1 MSRIKEAFKD
11 GKALIGFLTA
21 GVPSAEDTLRY
32 MEDLETAGAD
42 LIEIGV
48 PFSDPVADGAVI
60 MEADVQALKNK
71 VHLPQVMEIVKAFRK
86 QSETPLVFLSYYNPI
101 FNYGVKNF
109 FEEAKAI
116 GLDGVAIPDLPY
128 EEQMEIRPFA
138 DTYGIDIIQIIGPAS
153 EERICQ
159 NVKNATGFV
168 YIVSS
173 VESANR
179 KTDMKRNLAD
189 IISVIR
195 KTTDTPIVVG
205 LDGHHPEE
213 LQKMKE
219 MADGITTGSIVVDM
233 INKNGKKSGKT
244 CTGIYEKIENFHK
257 RLKKNF

>member
-159 NVKNATGFV
+159 NVRNATGFI

-173 VESANR
+173 IESANR
-179 KTDMKRNLAD
+179 KSDMKTNLAD

-195 KTTDTPIVVG
+195 KTTDTPVVVG
-205 LDGHHPEE
+205 LDGHHTEE
-213 LQKMKE
+213 LQGMKE

-233 INKNGKKSGKT
+233 INKNGKEAGAP
-244 CTGIYEKIENFHK
+244 IQEYVEK
-257 RLKKNF
+257 LKISIKG

>member
-71 VHLPQVMEIVKAFRK
+71 VHLPQVMEIVKAFWK
-86 QSETPLVFLSYYNPI
+86 QSETPLVFLTYYNPI
-101 FNYGVKNF
+101 FNYGVKKF
-109 FEEAKAI
+109 FEEAKDI

-159 NVKNATGFV
+159 NVRMRPDLCTS
-168 YIVSS
+168 YLLL
-173 VESANR
+173 NR
-179 KTDMKRNLAD
+179 Q
-189 IISVIR
+189 I
-195 KTTDTPIVVG
+195 
-205 LDGHHPEE
+205 
-213 LQKMKE
+213 
-219 MADGITTGSIVVDM
+219 
-233 INKNGKKSGKT
+233 GKQ
-244 CTGIYEKIENFHK
+244 I
-257 RLKKNF
+257 

>member
-71 VHLPQVMEIVKAFRK
+71 VHLPQVIEIVKAFRK
-86 QSETPLVFLSYYNPI
+86 QSETPLVFLTYYNPI
-101 FNYGVKNF
+101 FNYGVKKF
-109 FEEAKAI
+109 FEEAKDI

-138 DTYGIDIIQIIGPAS
+138 DTYEIDIIQIIGPES

-159 NVKNATGFV
+159 NVRNATGFI

-179 KTDMKRNLAD
+179 KSDMKTNLAD

-195 KTTDTPIVVG
+195 KTTDTPVVVG
-205 LDGHHPEE
+205 LDGHHTEE
-213 LQKMKE
+213 LQGMKE

-233 INKNGKKSGKT
+233 INKNGKEAGAP
-244 CTGIYEKIENFHK
+244 IQEYVEK
-257 RLKKNF
+257 LKISIKG

>member
-101 FNYGVKNF
+101 FNYGVKKF
-109 FEEAKAI
+109 FEKAKAI

-159 NVKNATGFV
+159 NVRNATGFV

-233 INKNGKKSGKT
+233 INKNGKKAGKLVQE
-244 CTGIYEKIENFHK
+244 YMKKLKISIK
-257 RLKKNF
+257 D

>member
-21 GVPSAEDTLRY
+21 GVPSAEDTFRY

-233 INKNGKKSGKT
+233 INKNGKKAGKLVQE
-244 CTGIYEKIENFHK
+244 YMKKLKISIK
-257 RLKKNF
+257 D

>member
-71 VHLPQVMEIVKAFRK
+71 VHLPQVIEIVKAFRK
-86 QSETPLVFLSYYNPI
+86 QSETPLVFLTYYNPI
-101 FNYGVKNF
+101 FNYGVKKF
-109 FEEAKAI
+109 FEEAKDI

-138 DTYGIDIIQIIGPAS
+138 DTYEIDIIQIIRPAS

-159 NVKNATGFV
+159 NVRNATGFI

-179 KTDMKRNLAD
+179 KSDMKTNLAD

-195 KTTDTPIVVG
+195 KTTDTPVVVG
-205 LDGHHPEE
+205 LDGHHTEE
-213 LQKMKE
+213 LQGMKE

-233 INKNGKKSGKT
+233 INKNGKEAGAP
-244 CTGIYEKIENFHK
+244 IQEYVEK
-257 RLKKNF
+257 LKISIKG

>member
-71 VHLPQVMEIVKAFRK
+71 VHLPQVIEIVKAFRK
-86 QSETPLVFLSYYNPI
+86 QSETPLVFLTYYNPI
-101 FNYGVKNF
+101 FNYGVKKF
-109 FEEAKAI
+109 FEEAKDI

-128 EEQMEIRPFA
+128 EEQMEIRSFA
-138 DTYGIDIIQIIGPAS
+138 DTYEIAIIQIIGPAS

-159 NVKNATGFV
+159 NVRNATGFI

-179 KTDMKRNLAD
+179 KSDMKTNLAD

-195 KTTDTPIVVG
+195 KTTDTPVVVG
-205 LDGHHPEE
+205 LDGHHTEE
-213 LQKMKE
+213 LQGMKE

-233 INKNGKKSGKT
+233 INKNGKEAGAP
-244 CTGIYEKIENFHK
+244 IQEYVEK
-257 RLKKNF
+257 LKISIKG

>member
-86 QSETPLVFLSYYNPI
+86 QSETPLVFLTYYNPI
-101 FNYGVKNF
+101 FNYGVKKF
-109 FEEAKAI
+109 FEEAKDI

-179 KTDMKRNLAD
+179 KADIKRNLAD

-219 MADGITTGSIVVDM
+219 MADGTTTGSIVVDM
-233 INKNGKKSGKT
+233 INKNGKKAGKLVQE
-244 CTGIYEKIENFHK
+244 YMKKLKISIK
-257 RLKKNF
+257 D

>member
-101 FNYGVKNF
+101 FNYGVKKF
-109 FEEAKAI
+109 FEKAKAI

-159 NVKNATGFV
+159 NVRNATGFV

-189 IISVIR
+189 IIYVIR

-233 INKNGKKSGKT
+233 INKNGKKAGAP
-244 CTGIYEKIENFHK
+244 IQEYVEK
-257 RLKKNF
+257 LKISIKG

>member
-32 MEDLETAGAD
+32 MGGLETAGAN

-71 VHLPQVMEIVKAFRK
+71 VHLPQVIEIVKAFRK
-86 QSETPLVFLSYYNPI
+86 QSETPLVFLTYYNPI
-101 FNYGVKNF
+101 FNYGVKKF
-109 FEEAKAI
+109 FEEAKDI

-138 DTYGIDIIQIIGPAS
+138 DIYEIDIIQIIGPAS

-159 NVKNATGFV
+159 NVRNATGFI

-179 KTDMKRNLAD
+179 KSDMKTNLAD

-195 KTTDTPIVVG
+195 KTTDTPVVVG
-205 LDGHHPEE
+205 LDGHHTEE
-213 LQKMKE
+213 LQGMKE

-233 INKNGKKSGKT
+233 INKNGKEAGAP
-244 CTGIYEKIENFHK
+244 IQEYVEK
-257 RLKKNF
+257 LKISIKG

>member
-101 FNYGVKNF
+101 FNYGVKKF

-179 KTDMKRNLAD
+179 KTDMKKKLAD

-195 KTTDTPIVVG
+195 KTTDTPVVVG
-205 LDGHHPEE
+205 LDGHHTEE
-213 LQKMKE
+213 LQGMKE

-233 INKNGKKSGKT
+233 INKNGKEAGAP
-244 CTGIYEKIENFHK
+244 IQEYVEK
-257 RLKKNF
+257 LKISIKG

>member
-11 GKALIGFLTA
+11 EKALIGFLTA

-32 MEDLETAGAD
+32 MEELETAGAD

-71 VHLPQVMEIVKAFRK
+71 VHLPQVIEIVKAFRK
-86 QSETPLVFLSYYNPI
+86 QSETPLVFLTYYNPI
-101 FNYGVKNF
+101 FNYGVKKF
-109 FEEAKAI
+109 FEEAKDI

-138 DTYGIDIIQIIGPAS
+138 DTYEIDITQIIGPAS

-159 NVKNATGFV
+159 NVRNATGFI

-179 KTDMKRNLAD
+179 KSDMKTNLAD

-195 KTTDTPIVVG
+195 KTTDTPVVVG
-205 LDGHHPEE
+205 LDGHHTEE
-213 LQKMKE
+213 LQGMKE

-233 INKNGKKSGKT
+233 INKNGKEAGAP
-244 CTGIYEKIENFHK
+244 IQEYVEK
-257 RLKKNF
+257 LKISIKG

>member
-71 VHLPQVMEIVKAFRK
+71 VHLPQVIEIVKAFRK
-86 QSETPLVFLSYYNPI
+86 QSETPLVFLTYYNPI
-101 FNYGVKNF
+101 FNYGVKKF
-109 FEEAKAI
+109 FEEAKDI

-138 DTYGIDIIQIIGPAS
+138 DTYEIDIIQIIGSAS

-159 NVKNATGFV
+159 NVRNATGFI

-179 KTDMKRNLAD
+179 KSDMKINLAD

-233 INKNGKKSGKT
+233 INKNGKEAGAP
-244 CTGIYEKIENFHK
+244 IQEYVEK
-257 RLKKNF
+257 LKISIKG

>member
-101 FNYGVKNF
+101 FNYGVKKF
-109 FEEAKAI
+109 FEKAKAI

-159 NVKNATGFV
+159 NVRNATGFV

-233 INKNGKKSGKT
+233 INKNGKKAGKLVQK
-244 CTGIYEKIENFHK
+244 YMKKLKISIK
-257 RLKKNF
+257 D

>member
-233 INKNGKKSGKT
+233 INKNGKEAGAP
-244 CTGIYEKIENFHK
+244 IQEYVEK
-257 RLKKNF
+257 LKISIKD

>member
-86 QSETPLVFLSYYNPI
+86 QSETPLVFLTYYNPI
-101 FNYGVKNF
+101 FNYGVKKF
-109 FEEAKAI
+109 FEEAKDI

-179 KTDMKRNLAD
+179 KADIKRNLAD

-205 LDGHHPEE
+205 FDGHHPEE
-213 LQKMKE
+213 LQKMKK

-233 INKNGKKSGKT
+233 INKNGKKAGELVQEYMKKL
-244 CTGIYEKIENFHK
+244 KISIK
-257 RLKKNF
+257 D

>member
-71 VHLPQVMEIVKAFRK
+71 VHLPQVIEIVKAFRK
-86 QSETPLVFLSYYNPI
+86 QSETPLVFLTYYNPI
-101 FNYGVKNF
+101 FNYGVKKF
-109 FEEAKAI
+109 FEEAKDI

-138 DTYGIDIIQIIGPAS
+138 DTYEIDIIQIIGPAS

-159 NVKNATGFV
+159 NVRNSTGFI

-179 KTDMKRNLAD
+179 KSDMKTNLAD
-189 IISVIR
+189 TFFRCRSDNLYDIYSICIGKRTYFHLFFIGQVGNGYAIQSDVLCFFKEFFYTIVKYRIVIGQEYQR
-195 KTTDTPIVVG
+195 
-205 LDGHHPEE
+205 
-213 LQKMKE
+213 
-219 MADGITTGSIVVDM
+219 
-233 INKNGKKSGKT
+233 
-244 CTGIYEKIENFHK
+244 CF
-257 RLKKNF
+257 

>member
-21 GVPSAEDTLRY
+21 SVPSAEDTLRY
-32 MEDLETAGAD
+32 MGDLETAGAN

-71 VHLPQVMEIVKAFRK
+71 VHLPQVIEIVKAFRK
-86 QSETPLVFLSYYNPI
+86 QSETPLVFLTYYNPI
-101 FNYGVKNF
+101 FNYGVKKF
-109 FEEAKAI
+109 FEEAKDI

-138 DTYGIDIIQIIGPAS
+138 DIYEIDIIQIIGPAS

-159 NVKNATGFV
+159 NVRNATGFI

-179 KTDMKRNLAD
+179 KSDMKTNLAD

-195 KTTDTPIVVG
+195 KTTDTPVVVG
-205 LDGHHPEE
+205 LDGHHTEE
-213 LQKMKE
+213 LQGMRE

-233 INKNGKKSGKT
+233 INKNGKEAGAP
-244 CTGIYEKIENFHK
+244 ILEYVEK
-257 RLKKNF
+257 LKISIKG

>member
-109 FEEAKAI
+109 FEEAKSI

-233 INKNGKKSGKT
+233 INKNGKKAGKLVQE
-244 CTGIYEKIENFHK
+244 YMKKLKISIK
-257 RLKKNF
+257 D

>member
-71 VHLPQVMEIVKAFRK
+71 VHLPQVIEIVKAFRK
-86 QSETPLVFLSYYNPI
+86 QSETPLVFLTYYNPI
-101 FNYGVKNF
+101 FNYGVKKF
-109 FEEAKAI
+109 FEEAKDI

-138 DTYGIDIIQIIGPAS
+138 DIYEIDIIQIIGPAS

-159 NVKNATGFV
+159 NVRNATGFI

-179 KTDMKRNLAD
+179 KSDMKTNLAD

-195 KTTDTPIVVG
+195 KTTDTPVVVG
-205 LDGHHPEE
+205 LDGHHTEE
-213 LQKMKE
+213 LQGLKE

-233 INKNGKKSGKT
+233 INKNGKEAGAP
-244 CTGIYEKIENFHK
+244 IQEYVEK
-257 RLKKNF
+257 LKISIKG

>member
-71 VHLPQVMEIVKAFRK
+71 VHLPQVIEIVKAFRK
-86 QSETPLVFLSYYNPI
+86 QSETPLVFLTYYNPI
-101 FNYGVKNF
+101 FNYGVKKF
-109 FEEAKAI
+109 FEEAKDI

-138 DTYGIDIIQIIGPAS
+138 DTYEIDIIQIIGQAS

-159 NVKNATGFV
+159 NVRNATGFI

-179 KTDMKRNLAD
+179 KSDMKTNLAD

-195 KTTDTPIVVG
+195 KTTDTPVVVG
-205 LDGHHPEE
+205 LDGHHTEE
-213 LQKMKE
+213 LQGMKE

-233 INKNGKKSGKT
+233 INKNGKEAGAP
-244 CTGIYEKIENFHK
+244 IQEYVEK
-257 RLKKNF
+257 LKISIKG

>member
-86 QSETPLVFLSYYNPI
+86 QSETPLVFLTYYNPI
-101 FNYGVKNF
+101 FNYGVKKF
-109 FEEAKAI
+109 FEEAKDI

-138 DTYGIDIIQIIGPAS
+138 DTYGIDIIQIIGAAS
-153 EERICQ
+153 EERIRR
-159 NVKNATGFV
+159 NVKDATGFV

-173 VESANR
+173 FESA
-179 KTDMKRNLAD
+179 KQKADMKTNLAD
-189 IISVIR
+189 IISVIQ
-195 KTTDTPIVVG
+195 KTTDTPVVIG
-205 LDGHHPEE
+205 LDGHHLEE

-233 INKNGKKSGKT
+233 INKNGKEAGAP
-244 CTGIYEKIENFHK
+244 IQEYVEK
-257 RLKKNF
+257 LKISIKG

>member
-1 MSRIKEAFKD
+1 MSRIKKAFKD

-233 INKNGKKSGKT
+233 INKNGKKAGKLVQE
-244 CTGIYEKIENFHK
+244 YMKKLKISIK
-257 RLKKNF
+257 D

>member
-233 INKNGKKSGKT
+233 INKNGKKAGKLVQE
-244 CTGIYEKIENFHK
+244 YMKKLKISIK
-257 RLKKNF
+257 G

>member
-86 QSETPLVFLSYYNPI
+86 QSETPLVFLTYYNPI
-101 FNYGVKNF
+101 FNYGVKKF
-109 FEEAKAI
+109 FEEAKDI

-153 EERICQ
+153 EKRICQ
-159 NVKNATGFV
+159 NVRNATGFI

-179 KTDMKRNLAD
+179 KSDIKRNLAD

-233 INKNGKKSGKT
+233 INKNGKEAGAP
-244 CTGIYEKIENFHK
+244 IQEYVEK
-257 RLKKNF
+257 LKISIKG

>member
-101 FNYGVKNF
+101 FNYGVKKF
-109 FEEAKAI
+109 FEKAKAI

-138 DTYGIDIIQIIGPAS
+138 DIYGIDIIQIIGPAS

-159 NVKNATGFV
+159 NVRNATGFV

-233 INKNGKKSGKT
+233 INKNGKKAGKLVQE
-244 CTGIYEKIENFHK
+244 YMKKLKISIK
-257 RLKKNF
+257 D

>member
-101 FNYGVKNF
+101 FNYGVKKF
-109 FEEAKAI
+109 FEKAKAI

-159 NVKNATGFV
+159 NVRNATGFV

-195 KTTDTPIVVG
+195 KTTDTPVVVG
-205 LDGHHPEE
+205 LDGHHTEE
-213 LQKMKE
+213 LQGMKE

-233 INKNGKKSGKT
+233 INKNGKKAGKLVQE
-244 CTGIYEKIENFHK
+244 YMKKLKISIK
-257 RLKKNF
+257 D

>member
-1 MSRIKEAFKD
+1 MSRIKKAFKD

-86 QSETPLVFLSYYNPI
+86 QSETPLVFLTYYNPI
-101 FNYGVKNF
+101 FNYGVKKF
-109 FEEAKAI
+109 FEEAKDI

-159 NVKNATGFV
+159 NVRNATGFV

-195 KTTDTPIVVG
+195 KTTDTPVVVG
-205 LDGHHPEE
+205 LDGHHTEE
-213 LQKMKE
+213 LQGMKE

-233 INKNGKKSGKT
+233 INKNGKKAGKLVQE
-244 CTGIYEKIENFHK
+244 YMKKLKISIK
-257 RLKKNF
+257 D

>member
-32 MEDLETAGAD
+32 MEDLEIAGAD

-71 VHLPQVMEIVKAFRK
+71 VHLPQVIKIVKAFRK

-101 FNYGVKNF
+101 FNYGVKKF
-109 FEEAKAI
+109 FEKAKAI

-159 NVKNATGFV
+159 NVRNATGFV

-233 INKNGKKSGKT
+233 INKNGKKAGKLVQE
-244 CTGIYEKIENFHK
+244 YMKKLKISIK
-257 RLKKNF
+257 D

>member
-71 VHLPQVMEIVKAFRK
+71 VHLPQVIEIVKAFRK
-86 QSETPLVFLSYYNPI
+86 QSETPLVFLTYYNPI
-101 FNYGVKNF
+101 FNYGVKKF
-109 FEEAKAI
+109 FEEAKDI

-138 DTYGIDIIQIIGPAS
+138 DTYEIDIIQIIGPVS

-159 NVKNATGFV
+159 NVRNATGFI

-179 KTDMKRNLAD
+179 KSDMKINLAD

-233 INKNGKKSGKT
+233 INKNGKKAGKLVQEYMKT
-244 CTGIYEKIENFHK
+244 LKISIK
-257 RLKKNF
+257 D

>member
-71 VHLPQVMEIVKAFRK
+71 VHLPQVIEIVKAFRK
-86 QSETPLVFLSYYNPI
+86 QSETPLVFLTYYNPI
-101 FNYGVKNF
+101 FNYGVKKF
-109 FEEAKAI
+109 FEEAKDI

-138 DTYGIDIIQIIGPAS
+138 DIYEIDIIQIIGPAS

-159 NVKNATGFV
+159 NVRNATGFI

-179 KTDMKRNLAD
+179 KSDMKTNLAD

-195 KTTDTPIVVG
+195 KTTDTPVVVG
-205 LDGHHPEE
+205 LDGHHTEE
-213 LQKMKE
+213 LQGMKE

-233 INKNGKKSGKT
+233 INKNGKEAGAP
-244 CTGIYEKIENFHK
+244 IQEYVEK
-257 RLKKNF
+257 LKISIKG

>member
-71 VHLPQVMEIVKAFRK
+71 VYLPQVMEIVKAFRK

-128 EEQMEIRPFA
+128 EEQMEICPFA

-233 INKNGKKSGKT
+233 INKNGKKAGKLVQE
-244 CTGIYEKIENFHK
+244 YMKKLKISIK
-257 RLKKNF
+257 D

>member
-86 QSETPLVFLSYYNPI
+86 QSETPLVFLTYYNPI

-179 KTDMKRNLAD
+179 KSDMKINLAD

-195 KTTDTPIVVG
+195 KTTDTPVVVG
-205 LDGHHPEE
+205 HDGHHTEE

-233 INKNGKKSGKT
+233 INKNGKEAGAP
-244 CTGIYEKIENFHK
+244 IQEYVEK
-257 RLKKNF
+257 LKISIKG

>member
-71 VHLPQVMEIVKAFRK
+71 VHLPQVIEIVKAFRK
-86 QSETPLVFLSYYNPI
+86 QSETPLVFLTYYNPI
-101 FNYGVKNF
+101 FNYGVKKF
-109 FEEAKAI
+109 FEEAKDI

-138 DTYGIDIIQIIGPAS
+138 DIYEIDIIQIIGPAS

-159 NVKNATGFV
+159 NVRNATGFI

-173 VESANR
+173 IESANR
-179 KTDMKRNLAD
+179 KSDMKTNLAD

-195 KTTDTPIVVG
+195 KTTDTPVVVG
-205 LDGHHPEE
+205 LDGHHTEE
-213 LQKMKE
+213 LQGMKE

-233 INKNGKKSGKT
+233 INKNGKEAGAP
-244 CTGIYEKIENFHK
+244 IQEYVEK
-257 RLKKNF
+257 LKISIKG

>member
-1 MSRIKEAFKD
+1 MSCIKEAFKD

-86 QSETPLVFLSYYNPI
+86 QSETPLVFLTYYNPI
-101 FNYGVKNF
+101 FNYGVKKF
-109 FEEAKAI
+109 FEEAKDI

-179 KTDMKRNLAD
+179 KADIKRNLAD

-205 LDGHHPEE
+205 FDGHHPEE
-213 LQKMKE
+213 LQKMKK

-233 INKNGKKSGKT
+233 INKNGKKAGELVQEYMKKL
-244 CTGIYEKIENFHK
+244 KISIK
-257 RLKKNF
+257 D

>member
-32 MEDLETAGAD
+32 MGDLETAGAN

-71 VHLPQVMEIVKAFRK
+71 VHLPQVIEIVKAFRK
-86 QSETPLVFLSYYNPI
+86 QSETPLVFLTYYNPI
-101 FNYGVKNF
+101 FNYGVKKF
-109 FEEAKAI
+109 FEEAKDI

-138 DTYGIDIIQIIGPAS
+138 DTYEIDIIGPAS

-159 NVKNATGFV
+159 NVRNATGFI

-179 KTDMKRNLAD
+179 KSDMKINLAD
-189 IISVIR
+189 IIPVIR
-195 KTTDTPIVVG
+195 KTTDTPVVVG
-205 LDGHHPEE
+205 LDGHHTEE
-213 LQKMKE
+213 LQGLKE

-233 INKNGKKSGKT
+233 INKNGKEAGAP
-244 CTGIYEKIENFHK
+244 IQEYVEK
-257 RLKKNF
+257 LKISIKG

>member
-71 VHLPQVMEIVKAFRK
+71 VHLPQVMEIVKAFRE
-86 QSETPLVFLSYYNPI
+86 QSETPLVFLTYYNPI
-101 FNYGVKNF
+101 FNYGVKKF
-109 FEEAKAI
+109 FEEAKDI

-159 NVKNATGFV
+159 NVENATGFV

-179 KTDMKRNLAD
+179 KADIKRNLAD

-233 INKNGKKSGKT
+233 INKNEKKAGKLVQEYMKKL
-244 CTGIYEKIENFHK
+244 KISIK
-257 RLKKNF
+257 D

>member
-60 MEADVQALKNK
+60 MEPDVQALKNK
-71 VHLPQVMEIVKAFRK
+71 VHLPQVIEIVKAFRK
-86 QSETPLVFLSYYNPI
+86 QSETPLVFLTYYNPI
-101 FNYGVKNF
+101 FNYGVKKF
-109 FEEAKAI
+109 FEEAKDI

-159 NVKNATGFV
+159 NVRNATGFI

-179 KTDMKRNLAD
+179 KSDMKTNLAD

-195 KTTDTPIVVG
+195 KTTDTPVVVG
-205 LDGHHPEE
+205 LDGHHTEE
-213 LQKMKE
+213 LQGMKE

-233 INKNGKKSGKT
+233 INKNGKEAGAP
-244 CTGIYEKIENFHK
+244 IQEYVEK
-257 RLKKNF
+257 LKISIKG

>member
-71 VHLPQVMEIVKAFRK
+71 VHLPQVIEIVKAFRK
-86 QSETPLVFLSYYNPI
+86 QSETPLVFLTYYNPI
-101 FNYGVKNF
+101 FNYGVKKF
-109 FEEAKAI
+109 FEEAKDI

-159 NVKNATGFV
+159 NVKNATGFI
-168 YIVSS
+168 YIVSFI
-173 VESANR
+173 ESANR
-179 KTDMKRNLAD
+179 KSDMKTNLAD

-195 KTTDTPIVVG
+195 KTTDTPVVVG
-205 LDGHHPEE
+205 LDGHHTEE
-213 LQKMKE
+213 LQGMKE

-233 INKNGKKSGKT
+233 INKNGKEAGAP
-244 CTGIYEKIENFHK
+244 IQEYVEK
-257 RLKKNF
+257 LKISIKG